1 MTTEL
6 STLKIKQHTNS
17 LIIGT
22 HNIQGMNDSIKFQ
35 QWIEFCNANSLDI
48 ISITETKLAQS
59 KFTKHTLNNPYY
71 QVFTSNTTIDNAQ
84 KCKASMGTAIAIK
97 TFLQPYIHNITVYLT
112 PEQLSQLIS
121 SYQTIIISGLSLFT
135 FHLTTRYF

>member
-22 HNIQGMNDSIKFQ
+22 HNILGMNDSIKFQ

-48 ISITETKLAQS
+48 ISITETKLVQS

-71 QVFTSNTTIDNAQ
+71 QVFTPNTTIDNAQ
-84 KCKASMGTAIAIK
+84 KRKASMSTAIAIK
-97 TFLQPYIHNITVYLT
+97 TFLQPYLH
-112 PEQLSQLIS
+112 
-121 SYQTIIISGLSLFT
+121 
-135 FHLTTRYF
+135 